1 MTTKLE
7 ARIDAEFERRG
18 VKPYVYH
25 FNDHSRKEG
34 GNPHRI
40 WAFGG
45 VTIATHNPNR
55 ATIEGLVLEEQRTCG
70 IFYNAAKDTL
80 AGLHK
85 RGIYG
90 IAICDNRDQFSR
102 KRGRI
107 IAKGRLLKQLK
118 AAEQESR
125 TEQGAGT

>member
-1 MTTKLE
+1 MRTKLE
-7 ARIDAEFERRG
+7 ARIDAEFMQMG
-18 VKPYVYH
+18 MKPYVYH

-45 VTIATHNPNR
+45 VTIATLNPDR
-55 ATIEGLVLEEQRTCG
+55 EEIETMVLDEQRDSSICYGTATGVLSGLHERG
-70 IFYNAAKDTL
+70 IF
-80 AGLHK
+80 
-85 RGIYG
+85 G

-107 IAKGRLLKQLK
+107 ISKGRLLKYLE
-118 AAEQESR
+118 AEE
-125 TEQGAGT
+125 

>member
-7 ARIDAEFERRG
+7 ARIDMELKHRG

-25 FNDHSRKEG
+25 FNDHSWKEG
-34 GNPHRI
+34 GNPHRM

-45 VTIATHNPNR
+45 VTIATHNPDR
-55 ATIEGLVLEEQRTCG
+55 VVVEAMVLEEQRNCA
-70 IFYNAAKDTL
+70 IFHSAAKDTL
-80 AGLHK
+80 VGLRK

-90 IAICDNRDQFSR
+90 ISICDNRDQFSR

-107 IAKGRLLKQLK
+107 IAKGRLLKHLK
-118 AAEQESR
+118 AVRS
-125 TEQGAGT
+125 

>member
-1 MTTKLE
+1 MRTKLE
-7 ARIDAEFERRG
+7 ARIDEGFTRNGFA
-18 VKPYVYH
+18 PYVYH

-45 VTIATHNPNR
+45 VTIATHNPDR
-55 ATIEGLVLEEQRTCG
+55 AAIERLVLEEQRNCG
-70 IFYNAAKDTL
+70 ILYNAAKDVL
-80 AGLHK
+80 AGLRK

-107 IAKGRLLKQLK
+107 IAKGRLLKHLRAQDLR
-118 AAEQESR
+118 ARA
-125 TEQGAGT
+125 